1 MRLAQ
6 YFEKHLDLYQHLE
19 DKNYVARTRRFEK
32 WYENRIDLLGGYRL
46 KAIEQHA
53 AIEPRG
59 GWRDGRATRP
69 NAHLIEH

>member
-1 MRLAQ
+1 LRLAQ
-6 YFEKHLDLYQHLE
+6 YFEKHLDLYEHLE
-19 DKNYVARTRRFEK
+19 NKNYVARTERVEK
-32 WYENRIDLLGGYRL
+32 WYENPNRSAGPLHLH
-46 KAIEQHA
+46 AIEQHA